1 MTREDFVKAVDAFDV
16 CETYICAADL
26 DDSFGIAT
34 RGDADTII
42 PKAVEIIVERAKQTN
57 DSRLEVARLFTA
69 SVILDDLARQT
80 MIGKKVPQEEIERV
94 FRELEKILS
103 KEKAPGAAGT
113 ALSAEGKD
121 VAR

>member
-1 MTREDFVKAVDAFDV
+1 MYARHKFVQQ
-16 CETYICAADL
+16 IWM
-26 DDSFGIAT
+26 

-42 PKAVEIIVERAKQTN
+42 PKAVEIIVERAKQTD

-103 KEKAPGAAGT
+103 KEKAPGAAAT
-113 ALSAEGKD
+113 ALGAEGKD